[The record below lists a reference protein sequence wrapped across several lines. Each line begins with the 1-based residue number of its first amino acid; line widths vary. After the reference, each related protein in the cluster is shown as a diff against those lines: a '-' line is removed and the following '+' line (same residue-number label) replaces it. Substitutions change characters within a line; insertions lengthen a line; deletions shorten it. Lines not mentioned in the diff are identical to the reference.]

1 MKLTR
6 FLLPLFAAVALTA
19 CSDDSPSTSEK
30 YSTLDVPV
38 QVANLPVVTEVF
50 SLSCGHCRS
59 MESAIPAI
67 EAAADVNIGKAH
79 VTFNES
85 ATFSALIYYAAVT
98 QTEGKPSEE
107 LVEALFK
114 YVQEGQTD
122 DAEENKA
129 QLGKVFKEFGLTSP
143 YDLNETQQ
151 AELFSALERADEITT
166 EAGIVSV
173 PTFLVNGKYIVNTS
187 AHDSADDLA
196 ATLKMLMKKDNQ
208 AN

>member
-19 CSDDSPSTSEK
+19 CSDDAPSASEK
-30 YSTLDVPV
+30 YTTLEVPV
-38 QVANLPVVTEVF
+38 TVENLPAVTEVF

-59 MESAIPAI
+59 MESAIPTI
-67 EAAADVNIGKAH
+67 EAAAGVNIGKAH

-85 ATFSALIYYAAVT
+85 ATFAALIYYAAVT
-98 QTEGKPSEE
+98 QTDGKPSEE
-107 LVEALFK
+107 LVQALFK

-122 DAEENKA
+122 DAEKNKA
-129 QLGKVFKEFGLTSP
+129 QLGKVFEDFGLTSP

-151 AELFSALERADEITT
+151 AELFSALEEADQITT
-166 EAGIVSV
+166 ESGIVSV

-187 AHDSADDLA
+187 AHDSAEDLA
-196 ATLKMLMKKDNQ
+196 ATLKMLKNKDSQ